1 MNTPCRCSMPPVA
14 VRGRPDLCTCPACGV
29 CARAPAGQP
38 APEPATI
45 ATVKVDPATF
55 REVKG
60 PGSPAPDWPGT
71 PGHTDPGPTV
81 TAAPVPARRGRTAGS
96 GG

>member
-1 MNTPCRCSMPPVA
+1 METPCRCSLSPVA

-29 CARAPAGQP
+29 FARVPAGQP
-38 APEPATI
+38 APEPAPP
-45 ATVKVDPATF
+45 ASVKVDPATL

-71 PGHTDPGPTV
+71 QGHTDPGPTV
-81 TAAPVPARRGRTAGS
+81 PKAPAPARRGRTAG
-96 GG
+96 GGG